1 MQDAINALPEAERPE
16 VICSASAVGEPSAF
30 HLYCLYLNVKF
41 DVRRDLTHLSSSH
54 SQCALSLHTFW
65 CIHAMQLH

>member
-41 DVRRDLTHLSSSH
+41 DVRRDLTHLPSASFTMCSVTAHLLVH
-54 SQCALSLHTFW
+54 SC
-65 CIHAMQLH
+65 QLH